1 MKKIKMSA
9 LVLAAASI
17 ASTGVMAQS
26 SKANAWEGAYG
37 QWSVGFASF
46 SPKIGSTTATP
57 QAGSTLS
64 PYTTPYPYGLGQTI
78 SASGSAN
85 TLNTPTN
92 AISAGY
98 NFGVNQ
104 DYVLGIGASYYIGAS
119 GSGNGS
125 FSLSA
130 PGAPSN
136 PPPYTVPAL
145 NTTTSVT
152 YQLKNLWSVTLQPG
166 YVIDKDRLVYAKV
179 GYTGVTIGL
188 NGPIASYQTSTLS
201 GYSLGLGYKQMITD
215 SIYLLGEANYGGFSN
230 KSATLSTSIGT
241 NVGTTLGGSG
251 FDFLVGVGYRF

>member
-17 ASTGVMAQS
+17 ASTGAMAQS

-57 QAGSTLS
+57 NPGSLL
-64 PYTTPYPYGLGQTI
+64 YPYPALLGQTI
-78 SASGSAN
+78 SANGSAS

-119 GSGNGS
+119 GSGTGS

-130 PGAPSN
+130 PGGGP
-136 PPPYTVPAL
+136 VPAL
-145 NTTTSVT
+145 NETTPVT

-166 YVIDKDRLVYAKV
+166 YVIDKNRLVYAKV

-201 GYSLGLGYKQMITD
+201 GYSLGLGYKQMVTD

-251 FDFLVGVGYRF
+251 FDLLVGVGYRF

>member
-17 ASTGVMAQS
+17 ASTGAMAQS

-57 QAGSTLS
+57 NPGSLL
-64 PYTTPYPYGLGQTI
+64 YPYPALLGQTI
-78 SASGSAN
+78 SASGTAH

-119 GSGNGS
+119 GSGTGS

-130 PGAPSN
+130 PGGGP
-136 PPPYTVPAL
+136 VPAL
-145 NTTTSVT
+145 NETTSVT

-251 FDFLVGVGYRF
+251 FDLLVGVGYRF

>member
-17 ASTGVMAQS
+17 ASTGAMAQS
-26 SKANAWEGAYG
+26 SKTNAWEGAYG

-57 QAGSTLS
+57 NPGSLL
-64 PYTTPYPYGLGQTI
+64 YPYPALLGQTI

-145 NTTTSVT
+145 NTTTPVT

>member
-130 PGAPSN
+130 PGAPQYN
-136 PPPYTVPAL
+136 VPAL
-145 NTTTSVT
+145 NTTTPVT